1 MFHKLEMQKGI
12 KYNLAAQRNSSTN
25 ADLQNSLFGQLEL
38 TQILNSHRTFIE
50 HELLK

>member
-25 ADLQNSLFGQLEL
+25 AHLQ
-38 TQILNSHRTFIE
+38 IVFIWTVGADPDF
-50 HELLK
+50 K